1 MSVPVLLVVGVAFT
15 AFAALVFS
23 VLTLILGKMFKSFE
37 LSGPDDWQF
46 LDFYKRYLI
55 IAAVYTFVS
64 MPLGGFLGIAALA
77 LAYKFVFQAGWT
89 QAAIMGT
96 VGGLI
101 AFVLFFLLIACCLA
115 PLHLL
120 GAN

>member
-1 MSVPVLLVVGVAFT
+1 LVVGVAFT

-23 VLTLILGKMFKSFE
+23 GLTLLLGMMFKSFE
-37 LSGPDDWQF
+37 LSGPDNWQF
-46 LDFYKRYLI
+46 LDFYKRYLV

-64 MPLGGFLGIAALA
+64 LPLGGFIGIAALA

-101 AFVLFFLLIACCLA
+101 AFALFFLLILLADMLA
-115 PLHLL
+115 PGQMLPR
-120 GAN
+120 

>member
-1 MSVPVLLVVGVAFT
+1 
-15 AFAALVFS
+15 
-23 VLTLILGKMFKSFE
+23 
-37 LSGPDDWQF
+37 
-46 LDFYKRYLI
+46 
-55 IAAVYTFVS
+55 